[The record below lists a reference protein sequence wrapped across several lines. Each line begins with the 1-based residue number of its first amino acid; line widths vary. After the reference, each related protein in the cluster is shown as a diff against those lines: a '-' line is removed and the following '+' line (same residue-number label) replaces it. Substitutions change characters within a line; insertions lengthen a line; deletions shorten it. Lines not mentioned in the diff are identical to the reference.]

1 MGKYMYLGIFI
12 YLCKK
17 ANNKNIERMREE
29 KKVRESETNSGHI
42 YKKY

>member
-1 MGKYMYLGIFI
+1 MYLDIFI

-17 ANNKNIERMREE
+17 TNNKNIERMREE
-29 KKVRESETNSGHI
+29 KRVRESETNSGHV